1 MVGILLRPGVVTEF
15 EPIWRWPGLL
25 VALLVAALAV
35 AVAVP
40 TVLTVSVSTA
50 AGLLTWAATSPGG
63 PGAGG
68 DPPARESRPV

>member
-1 MVGILLRPGVVTEF
+1 MGVLLGRGVVTEF

-50 AGLLTWAATSPGG
+50 AGLLTWAATSSGDG
-63 PGAGG
+63 PGPDDSPG
-68 DPPARESRPV
+68 PPDNPA